1 MFHKNLELSSL
12 EMNPHASE
20 DLNIAFSPA
29 DAFKGTVNLERHPN
43 GQLARRDILIEILA
57 AYDPGTKDYQLL
69 KQINMNLTQF
79 VDSGKLD
86 DVISF

>member
-1 MFHKNLELSSL
+1 
-12 EMNPHASE
+12 
-20 DLNIAFSPA
+20 
-29 DAFKGTVNLERHPN
+29 
-43 GQLARRDILIEILA
+43 LIEILA